1 MRDVANRALGAR
13 VRQRLRGIFT
23 AWASVAN
30 ERICQRERLMLV
42 VNALWQSKMLAAFQ
56 GWAARSIGRARFKDR
71 LCATVVRWRG
81 RRLAGC
87 FDAWCAATR
96 ASDATVVIQDS
107 PPRASVSPARRMGDA
122 MAHLLQQFAPDE
134 SAAPSTECTQ
144 GTLLAAYDIVQDSP
158 PRASVSPARRMGDA
172 MAHLLQQ
179 FVPDESATP
188 STECTQGTLLAAY
201 ETVLGEVSNLEG
213 SVAELEESR
222 AKRTIELSAGI
233 AAQKENLFAAGES
246 MHGLLGELRETSTA
260 LHGDLARPWD
270 QSRLRR

>member
-1 MRDVANRALGAR
+1 
-13 VRQRLRGIFT
+13 
-23 AWASVAN
+23 
-30 ERICQRERLMLV
+30 
-42 VNALWQSKMLAAFQ
+42 
-56 GWAARSIGRARFKDR
+56 
-71 LCATVVRWRG
+71 
-81 RRLAGC
+81 
-87 FDAWCAATR
+87 
-96 ASDATVVIQDS
+96 
-107 PPRASVSPARRMGDA
+107 
-122 MAHLLQQFAPDE
+122 
-134 SAAPSTECTQ
+134 
-144 GTLLAAYDIVQDSP
+144 
-158 PRASVSPARRMGDA
+158 MGDA